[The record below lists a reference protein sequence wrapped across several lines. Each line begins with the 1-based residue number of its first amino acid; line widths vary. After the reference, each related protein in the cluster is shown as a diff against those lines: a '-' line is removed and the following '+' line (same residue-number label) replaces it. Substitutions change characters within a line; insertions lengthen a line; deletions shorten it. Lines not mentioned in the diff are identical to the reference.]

1 MGGPDMA
8 PTPPH
13 RSAPPGEAVAPLDG
27 DARARTA
34 VTPAAPIA
42 PAEPALEPGQSNT
55 SLATPPSLRLAPGLP
70 RLSRS
75 LPPRGRLLLRLG
87 PRLCLRLGLG
97 RLRRRAPGR
106 RHARRGRGHGRG
118 RGKCG
123 GPGLGLT
130 QRSFHRLLPVRQ
142 QLARAGP
149 TLPSALHERKTEIRA

>member
-8 PTPPH
+8 PQPPQ
-13 RSAPPGEAVAPLDG
+13 RSEHPGEAVALLDG
-27 DARARTA
+27 EARARTA

-55 SLATPPSLRLAPGLP
+55 SLAPPPCLRLAPGLP

-97 RLRRRAPGR
+97 RLRRRARGR
-106 RHARRGRGHGRG
+106 RHARGGRRYGRGGGRG
-118 RGKCG
+118 GAPG
-123 GPGLGLT
+123 GG
-130 QRSFHRLLPVRQ
+130 RPVHSV
-142 QLARAGP
+142 P
-149 TLPSALHERKTEIRA
+149 PLPSFARTRA

>member
-8 PTPPH
+8 PQPAQ
-13 RSAPPGEAVAPLDG
+13 RSEHPGEAVALLDG
-27 DARARTA
+27 EARARTA

-97 RLRRRAPGR
+97 RLRRRGLWPMPSPRGRWHWPGR
-106 RHARRGRGHGRG
+106 EMSWRTR
-118 RGKCG
+118 
-123 GPGLGLT
+123 
-130 QRSFHRLLPVRQ
+130 
-142 QLARAGP
+142 
-149 TLPSALHERKTEIRA
+149 

>member
-8 PTPPH
+8 PQPPQ
-13 RSAPPGEAVAPLDG
+13 RSEHPGEAVALLDG
-27 DARARTA
+27 EARARTA

-97 RLRRRAPGR
+97 RLRRRGLWPMPSPRGRWHWPGR
-106 RHARRGRGHGRG
+106 EMSWRTR
-118 RGKCG
+118 
-123 GPGLGLT
+123 
-130 QRSFHRLLPVRQ
+130 
-142 QLARAGP
+142 
-149 TLPSALHERKTEIRA
+149 